1 MLKRSAHCGDL
12 STAHVGQEVILNGWV
27 HRWRDHGGVN
37 FIDLRDRSG
46 LVQVVFKPEIGK
58 DLIERSHKLR
68 AEYAIGVKGRVEK
81 RTPETVNPNLKTGE
95 IELVA
100 TDLEVFNS
108 SEGLPYPVH
117 DPIEEQNEL
126 NRLKFR
132 YLDLRTQRMQ
142 HFLGVRQKITSI
154 VRNSLTEAGFWEVET
169 PMLSK
174 STPEGARDFLVPSRI
189 HHGEFYALPQSP
201 QLYKQLLMVGGIEK
215 YYQIARCFRDED
227 LRADRQPEFT
237 QIDIEM
243 SFVEESDLQR
253 IVENFVAKVFKEV
266 LGHEVTLPIGHM
278 TYDEAMEKYGK
289 DAPDL
294 RVPYE
299 LVTVTD
305 LFAKTEFKV
314 FKGVVQSGGAIRA
327 LKVPGGAQLSRK
339 QIDDLTAYVA
349 EFGAKGLAWIKHQGA
364 EGWQSPIV
372 KFFSDD
378 EKAALTKRLDFKEG
392 DILFF
397 GAADLNTANEYMSRL
412 RVKVAD
418 DMGLK
423 KEGLRFV
430 WVVDFPMF
438 MHDPNEGRLV
448 AVHHPFTSAK
458 PDDWALLDSDPTKMK
473 ARAYDLVL
481 NGTELGGGSIR
492 IHQRER
498 QEQVFRAL
506 GLKQEDYLEKFGFL
520 LDALGYGAPPHGGIA
535 LGLDRFVMLL
545 SGAPSIREAIAFPKT
560 QRGQDLV
567 MNSPNAVT
575 TEQLLELALRKVAKE
590 KETAPPR

>member
-1 MLKRSAHCGDL
+1 MLKRTAHCGQL
-12 STAHVGQEVILNGWV
+12 STSNVGQEVVLNGWV
-27 HRWRDHGGVN
+27 HRWRDHGGVG

-46 LVQVVFKPEIGK
+46 IVQIVFRPEVDK
-58 DLIERSHKLR
+58 ELLERSHKLR
-68 AEYAIGVKGRVEK
+68 SEYAIGIRGEVVN
-81 RTPETVNPNLKTGE
+81 RTSETVNPNIPTGAIE
-95 IELVA
+95 IIVKEL
-100 TDLEVFNS
+100 DVFNS
-108 SEGLPYPVH
+108 SEGLPYPIH
-117 DPIEEQNEL
+117 DAVEDQNES
-126 NRLKFR
+126 NRLKYR
-132 YLDLRTQRMQ
+132 YLDLRTERMQ
-142 HFLGVRQKITSI
+142 HFLGVRHKIVSI
-154 VRNSLTEAGFWEVET
+154 VRNSLDARSFWDIET

-174 STPEGARDFLVPSRI
+174 STPEGARDFLVPSRL

-227 LRADRQPEFT
+227 LRADRQLEFT

-243 SFVEESDLQR
+243 SFVDERDIQVV
-253 IVENFVAKVFKEV
+253 VEDFVAQVFKEV
-266 LGHEVTLPIGHM
+266 LGHEVQLPIGQM
-278 TYDEAMEKYGK
+278 TYDDAMEKYGK

-299 LVTVTD
+299 LLTVTD
-305 LFAKTEFKV
+305 IFPNTQFKV
-314 FKGVVQSGGAIRA
+314 FKAVVESGGAIRA

-339 QIDDLTAYVA
+339 QIDDLTAYVG
-349 EFGAKGLAWIKHQGA
+349 EFGAKGLAWIKHQGV
-364 EGWQSPIV
+364 EGWQSPII
-372 KFFSDD
+372 KFFSEA
-378 EKAALTKRLDFKEG
+378 EKEALTTRTGFAAG

-397 GAADLNTANEYMSRL
+397 GAADLTTVNDYMSRL

-438 MHDPNEGRLV
+438 QYDAGEKRLV
-448 AVHHPFTSAK
+448 AVHHPFTSAREQ
-458 PDDWALLDSDPTKMK
+458 DWALLDGDPTKMK

-492 IHQRER
+492 IHRRDR
-498 QEQVFRAL
+498 QEAVFSAL
-506 GLKQEDYLEKFGFL
+506 GFKKEDYSEKFGFL
-520 LDALGYGAPPHGGIA
+520 LDALGFGAPPHGGIA

-567 MNSPNAVT
+567 MDSPSAVAP
-575 TEQLLELALRKVAKE
+575 EQLLELALRKVVKE
-590 KETAPPR
+590 ATP

>member
-1 MLKRSAHCGDL
+1 MLKRTAHCGQL
-12 STAHVGQEVILNGWV
+12 STSNVGQEVVLNGWV
-27 HRWRDHGGVN
+27 HRWRDHGGVG

-46 LVQVVFKPEIGK
+46 IVQIVFRPEVDK
-58 DLIERSHKLR
+58 ELLERSHKLR
-68 AEYAIGVKGRVEK
+68 SEYAIGIRGEVVN
-81 RTPETVNPNLKTGE
+81 RTSETVNPNIPTGAIE
-95 IELVA
+95 IIVKEL
-100 TDLEVFNS
+100 DVFNS
-108 SEGLPYPVH
+108 SEGLPYPIH
-117 DPIEEQNEL
+117 DAVEDQNES
-126 NRLKFR
+126 NRLKYR
-132 YLDLRTQRMQ
+132 YLDLRTERMQ
-142 HFLGVRQKITSI
+142 HFLGVRHKIVSI
-154 VRNSLTEAGFWEVET
+154 VRNSLDARSFWDIET

-174 STPEGARDFLVPSRI
+174 STPEGARDFLVPSRL

-227 LRADRQPEFT
+227 LRADRQLEFT

-243 SFVEESDLQR
+243 SFVDERDIQVV
-253 IVENFVAKVFKEV
+253 VEDFVAQVFKEV
-266 LGHEVTLPIGHM
+266 LGHEVQLPIGQM
-278 TYDEAMEKYGK
+278 TYDDAMEKYGK

-299 LVTVTD
+299 LLTVTD
-305 LFAKTEFKV
+305 IFPNTQFKV
-314 FKGVVQSGGAIRA
+314 FKAVVESGGAIRA

-339 QIDDLTAYVA
+339 QIDDLTAYVG
-349 EFGAKGLAWIKHQGA
+349 EFGAKGLAWIKHQGV
-364 EGWQSPIV
+364 EGWQSPII
-372 KFFSDD
+372 KFFSEA
-378 EKAALTKRLDFKEG
+378 EKEALTTRTGFAAG

-397 GAADLNTANEYMSRL
+397 GAADLTTVNDYMSRL

-438 MHDPNEGRLV
+438 QYDAGEKRLV
-448 AVHHPFTSAK
+448 AVHHPFTSAREQ
-458 PDDWALLDSDPTKMK
+458 DWAHLDGDPTKMK

-492 IHQRER
+492 IHRRDR
-498 QEQVFRAL
+498 QEAVFSAW
-506 GLKQEDYLEKFGFL
+506 GFKKEDYSEKFGFL
-520 LDALGYGAPPHGGIA
+520 LDALGFGAPPHGGIA

-567 MNSPNAVT
+567 MDSPSAVAP
-575 TEQLLELALRKVAKE
+575 EQLLELALRKVTKE
-590 KETAPPR
+590 PTS